1 MVPQLE
7 QGFLQPQ
14 VLLGTRKPQRLQV
27 GGEAGKRGGRAME
40 VAFSPS
46 LLTRSSER
54 EELPASPLPRFPADL
69 PKRIRSGEKR
79 VGNPLDPDRG
89 VGAMAA
95 MHDGGIGQREELGLD
110 GGHES
115 RGIPAR

>member
-14 VLLGTRKPQRLQV
+14 VLLGTGKPQRLHV
-27 GGEAGKRGGRAME
+27 GGAVEVVVPRSLPSDRICPTRGR
-40 VAFSPS
+40 
-46 LLTRSSER
+46 
-54 EELPASPLPRFPADL
+54 PAAPPPRCPTVS
-69 PKRIRSGEKR
+69 PKRIRSGEER

-95 MHDGGIGQREELGLD
+95 MQDGGIGQREEFGLD
-110 GGHES
+110 GGHENRRIS
-115 RGIPAR
+115 AR